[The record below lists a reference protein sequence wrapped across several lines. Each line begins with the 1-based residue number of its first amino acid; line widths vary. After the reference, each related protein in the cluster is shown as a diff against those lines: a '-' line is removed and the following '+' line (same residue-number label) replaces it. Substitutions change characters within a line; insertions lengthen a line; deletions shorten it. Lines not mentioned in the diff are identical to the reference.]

1 MSQPDEAP
9 VSQGDEYGDEHGA
22 SSNRRDMHEQIQE
35 LNRKHEETMAAIT
48 NLSRE
53 PTRSYIYV
61 PRERHIQPFSGD
73 FNKDGRDVDKFIEE
87 VERVIPARSQAAEDQ
102 LDFVL
107 SLLKGAALE
116 EVRMRMG
123 NDPKHPCDIFEYLRA
138 AFREKRSVSQLL
150 QTSIAESK

>member
-1 MSQPDEAP
+1 
-9 VSQGDEYGDEHGA
+9 
-22 SSNRRDMHEQIQE
+22 
-35 LNRKHEETMAAIT
+35 MAAIA

-61 PRERHIQPFSGD
+61 PRERHIQPFNGD

-87 VERVIPARSQAAEDQ
+87 VVRVIPARSQTTEDQ

-116 EVRMRMG
+116 EVRMQMG

-138 AFREKRSVSQLL
+138 AFREKHSVS
-150 QTSIAESK
+150 